1 MLYDQLGDV
10 WDSTGFARPY
20 RRTPIFEL
28 VTGGVTTVLRL
39 AIYCSAALSPL
50 YVLMMYVCSIVNA
63 RTAYT
68 LAVTPK
74 RLLDP
79 QSVSHGRS
87 SIRVTSVDFGGGRWV
102 FSTTR
107 RRVVCLFFFSFF
119 LSPLRHTTVAA
130 QSCQTANSLRRR
142 TLSR

>member
-1 MLYDQLGDV
+1 MLYDQFGDV
-10 WDSTGFARPY
+10 SDSTGFARPY

-39 AIYCSAALSPL
+39 TIYCSAALSPL

-87 SIRVTSVDFGGGRWV
+87 SIRVTSVDFGGGRWT
-102 FSTTR
+102 F
-107 RRVVCLFFFSFF
+107 
-119 LSPLRHTTVAA
+119 
-130 QSCQTANSLRRR
+130 
-142 TLSR
+142 